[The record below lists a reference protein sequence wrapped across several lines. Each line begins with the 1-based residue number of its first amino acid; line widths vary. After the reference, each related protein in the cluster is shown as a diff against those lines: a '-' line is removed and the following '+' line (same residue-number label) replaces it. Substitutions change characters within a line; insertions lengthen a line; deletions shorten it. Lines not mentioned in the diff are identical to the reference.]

1 MRLSSCTRRSRVT
14 EEVLRDGCEAGSFS
28 PRQGAKHFHTAS
40 PKGEAVCESA
50 FALLSHQKVTKRL

>member
-28 PRQGAKHFHTAS
+28 PRQGAKA
-40 PKGEAVCESA
+40 
-50 FALLSHQKVTKRL
+50 LSHRLPFGAGSMKVLLRYFLTRK